1 MSFRQMMLGEKNL
14 NKNLVQY
21 PVCAVCCI
29 FFSFQKLVLVANRFI
44 HENDRSGGNQKQ
56 FV

>member
-1 MSFRQMMLGEKNL
+1 MAFRQMVLGEINL

-21 PVCAVCCI
+21 PVCTMCCI
-29 FFSFQKLVLVANRFI
+29 FFSFQRLVLVANRFI
-44 HENDRSGGNQKQ
+44 HENDRSCSNQKQ